1 MDYRP
6 LELEKE
12 TREFWTQNRIKKK
25 LMDFREKNN
34 KGVTGWVEG
43 PPTLNGIPHVG
54 HARGRVMKDLRY
66 RWKTMQ
72 DYFMP
77 FWAGWDTQGLPV
89 ELEVEKLLGVK
100 NKRELLERVGEERF
114 IEECKKA
121 IMKYHREWVKADE
134 LLGVFIDQEKAYW
147 TYLDNY
153 IEREWQYLKRAW
165 EQGLLEEGYY
175 VVAYCPGCQTSLSSA
190 EVGYEDS
197 YREVEDP
204 SLYFKFKVANSRTE
218 YFLVWTTMP
227 FTLITDMLL
236 AVHPDAEYARVK
248 VGDET
253 WILVKQRVEPVMQE
267 LGIDK
272 YEVTETM
279 LGKELEGTKY
289 DYPFKDLIP
298 KQAELDKHPLVHK
311 VVCEDFVDVNTATGV
326 VHQSPGNGEED
337 FFAAQ
342 KRGVPIFAPFD
353 DEVKFTDEAGVFSGI
368 FARDT
373 DKMVVEELRKRGL
386 LVEVKTIKHEYP
398 TCWRSHH
405 KLVWLAR
412 KEYFLRT
419 DKINDKVVEAA
430 EKVEYFF
437 ESPKNRFLSFLKEG
451 KPWCISRERVWGTPL
466 PIWKCEKCGAKTLI
480 ASKNE
485 LLEKALEKPNGRFEL
500 HKPWVDRIKLKCEK
514 CDGTMHREDFVLDT
528 WHNSGASPYARF
540 TDEEFAKYVPT
551 DFLTEG
557 IDQTRGWANSL
568 LLEHVILTGKAEAPY
583 KAFLF
588 QGLTQDAK
596 GRKMSKSLGNVVEAN
611 KLLEK
616 YSADLCRFY
625 MLRKCAP
632 VDFMN
637 FDFQELTKRPYQVLS
652 TLYHLNRFFLQN
664 AEYDNFNPQ
673 KHTLEWAKKEK
684 QLKNPDLWLL
694 SKLQQVIEA
703 YTAKLE
709 TCEFNFA
716 LAVLE
721 DYVIETLSR
730 LYVPMVR
737 KELWTDDPETL
748 HRRLAIYATLWHVLK
763 TVTLLYNPVTPYL
776 SEALYQK
783 VYRKLSPTLPESVN
797 FESWPEPDGKLRN
810 TILEEEFEMLFKCIS
825 LVYSARQSAKLKR
838 RWPLSR
844 MIVVAPENVCKVLK
858 NVEELFL
865 ELANVKTI
873 EYTREAPKDTSQKE
887 WASASEDN
895 IQVLID
901 VHRDEKLLGEG
912 LMRDLARRVQS
923 LRKELGYVPTDI
935 LEVAD
940 IAELDDE
947 SIKLLEPH
955 LNEMEELVRVKRIR
969 LHGKREK
976 LTAEWHEYQLDDKK
990 VYIAIS

>member
-227 FTLITDMLL
+227 FTLITDVLL
-236 AVHPDAEYARVK
+236 AVHPEAEYARVK

-253 WILVKQRVEPVMQE
+253 WILVKQRVGPVMQE
-267 LGIDK
+267 LGMDK

-873 EYTREAPKDTSQKE
+873 EYTQEAPKDTSQNE

>member
-373 DKMVVEELRKRGL
+373 DKMVIEELRKRGL

-955 LNEMEELVRVKRIR
+955 LNEMEELVRVKKIR

>member
-121 IMKYHREWVKADE
+121 IMKYYREWVKADE